1 MSNLQSNESAVGMEP
16 KNILRLDFVQQSKFN
31 QQEFFKDTFI
41 QHFEVK
47 YLLFMGKIILPL
59 KDRRK
64 CLFFCNKEWDNIL

>member
-41 QHFEVK
+41 QHFEAK
-47 YLLFMGKIILPL
+47 YLLFM
-59 KDRRK
+59 
-64 CLFFCNKEWDNIL
+64 